1 MGKSLL
7 RKKEWV
13 SPRDLVRGVRATVPG
28 RIWKRW
34 TLGVTVLGLLCGASM
49 VAATPSSLRI
59 QIDGL
64 SPYYSPKAA
73 QVSVGTIIWWENP
86 TATHHTIT
94 HDGCRNGGHCAFDSG
109 AIAPKGKFS
118 LYSLAPGSYPYH
130 CTLHPIMRGVVV
142 VQKNGFRQET

>member
-1 MGKSLL
+1 MVVFVFLFGSSL
-7 RKKEWV
+7 V
-13 SPRDLVRGVRATVPG
+13 V
-28 RIWKRW
+28 
-34 TLGVTVLGLLCGASM
+34 
-49 VAATPSSLRI
+49 ATPSSLRI

-64 SPYYSPKAA
+64 SPYYFPKAA

-94 HDGCRNGGHCAFDSG
+94 HDGCKNGGYCAFDSG

-118 LYSLAPGSYPYH
+118 LYSLAPGRYPYH

-142 VQKNGFRQET
+142 VQDDDLLQET

>member
-1 MGKSLL
+1 MLMKSDSNSMKDSELSS
-7 RKKEWV
+7 K
-13 SPRDLVRGVRATVPG
+13 AFIPG
-28 RIWKRW
+28 NKWKRW
-34 TLGVTVLGLLCGASM
+34 VLGIVVFGFLFGTSL
-49 VAATPSSLRI
+49 VVATPSSLRI

-94 HDGCRNGGHCAFDSG
+94 HDGCKNGGYCAFDSG
-109 AIAPKGKFS
+109 AIAPKGTFS
-118 LYSLAPGSYPYH
+118 LYSLAPGRYSYH

-142 VQKNGFRQET
+142 VQDDGLLLET